1 MQLVQQME
9 NLEKL
14 LEKDRYKKYHF
25 IEVMNC
31 KGGCVGGG
39 GQPLNTIPKMDEIKK
54 VRLEG
59 LYNIDDNVTKL
70 VNMYE
75 DNLDTA
81 GEEWLDEVQDYF
93 KNYNNIEDKNA
104 KALELINKFSDN
116 DKTKTNIWEI
126 ILVVGLAVIL
136 LKLSFT
142 GKKKKRKKRKRR
154 K

>member
-1 MQLVQQME
+1 MAFLSDGFSYGLE
-9 NLEKL
+9 FLGEPYEEEKL
-14 LEKDRYKKYHF
+14 LSIASSFEDVNNYGIVNSKLT
-25 IEVMNC
+25 
-31 KGGCVGGG
+31 
-39 GQPLNTIPKMDEIKK
+39 PS
-54 VRLEG
+54 

-75 DNLDTA
+75 DNFDTA
-81 GEEWLDEVQDYF
+81 SKEWLDEVQDYF

-116 DKTKTNIWEI
+116 DKTKVNVWEI

>member
-1 MQLVQQME
+1 
-9 NLEKL
+9 
-14 LEKDRYKKYHF
+14 
-25 IEVMNC
+25 
-31 KGGCVGGG
+31 
-39 GQPLNTIPKMDEIKK
+39 
-54 VRLEG
+54 
-59 LYNIDDNVTKL
+59 
-70 VNMYE
+70 MYE
-75 DNLDTA
+75 DNFDTA
-81 GEEWLDEVQDYF
+81 SEEWLDEVQDYF